1 MSSKVNAIRDM
12 GYLQVKNDHRSKF
25 FQFKQLEKRSL
36 KKSGLQRIYE
46 LFHIYFTSWVFCL

>member
-36 KKSGLQRIYE
+36 KKIRASTDI
-46 LFHIYFTSWVFCL
+46 